1 MENSQYQPR
10 IHILGTP
17 RRNYED
23 NDPDQVAEE
32 RNRRVEEEE
41 KRKELENKLKVKR
54 QPKVIQPS
62 PQPYSPTIIAPADF
76 SDAFFLGEEF
86 GREINTKI
94 QERYGEYNAIKVI
107 VFDDDKKVVTGSN
120 PFYVVAVNEFLQE
133 GIRTATQADLE
144 RILRENKLPLQ
155 GHYEDSSLVLR
166 TKQEPNSYLA
176 TDLFNQFKQRG
187 INLDETTAYVIP
199 LNSLTLRKD
208 EQSPSK
214 LSFTLPENPV
224 YFQAEILNSPSQ
236 NKFESSDIEENTGI
250 PKEVRAH
257 GSRTLYTR
265 NGPGYSFKNSGISG
279 LYLGRSLSLNSSNGG
294 LADSNDY
301 GRVVCLRAKGTHG
314 AQKNGGKQ

>member
-54 QPKVIQPS
+54 QPKTPLPQEVPS
-62 PQPYSPTIIAPADF
+62 IIIPQLNTNAEY
-76 SDAFFLGEEF
+76 FFLGEEF

-265 NGPGYSFKNSGISG
+265 NGPGYSFKNSGISR
-279 LYLGRSLSLNSSNGG
+279 LYLDWG
-294 LADSNDY
+294 LDLYSNDDNLAY
-301 GRVVCLRAKGTHG
+301 SSDSGRVVSVAR
-314 AQKNGGKQ
+314 